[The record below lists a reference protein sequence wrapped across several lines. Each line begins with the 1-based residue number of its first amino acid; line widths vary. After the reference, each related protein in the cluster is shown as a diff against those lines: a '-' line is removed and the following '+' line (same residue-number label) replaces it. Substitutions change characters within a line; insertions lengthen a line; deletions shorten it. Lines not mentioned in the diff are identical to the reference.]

1 MKITYLMHPHPDG
14 YYATFPDIP
23 MLIVGG
29 MSITQVE
36 QMIESAIKIHKTSLR
51 EQGIELSRPVVFA
64 KTIEVE

>member
-1 MKITYLMHPHPDG
+1 
-14 YYATFPDIP
+14 
-23 MLIVGG
+23 

-36 QMIESAIKIHKTSLR
+36 QMIEGAIKIHKTSLR